1 MYLSEIV
8 IENFRGIKSLS
19 LQFDELTVLIGENNT
34 GKSTIMEAIKLAL
47 SPSISSRKNRYF
59 SEYDLHLSCAEAA
72 PHTCEP
78 IKVLLHFSEFKT
90 DEWSDEINQRLENV
104 IQLDVE
110 KDIRHIYLQVN
121 GSFNADTAQ
130 IDITFDFLNFERIPM
145 PIKGNEL
152 RALINF
158 SPLFFLSAL
167 RNSYEEFGP
176 KGQFWNS
183 FLKTIQLPEDQRKP
197 LEEQLQKINDA
208 LIESNT
214 GLNEVKNHIKKTSDL
229 VRLGKDD
236 PVILEALP
244 TRLFDMSGKIQVHLK
259 SEFGAKLPMYRHGE
273 GTQSLA
279 VLLLF
284 QAFAKS
290 SLSELYSSDT
300 TPVLA
305 LEEPEA
311 HLHPSAVRS
320 LANVLQEMPGQI
332 IVASHSGDLIAKVS
346 ITSLRR
352 VYKRDGETKIGR
364 IYTYDKAPKIDFA
377 AMDAEK
383 QKIICTD
390 NDLKS
395 RIGNLLK
402 ESFKNGLTE
411 AQLQKISDDS
421 ELSQDIE
428 NFLFKKSSPA
438 ETQNLFLNNDELRAI
453 DYHIR

>member
-8 IENFRGIKSLS
+8 IENFRGTKSLS

-72 PHTCEP
+72 PHMCEP
-78 IKVLLHFSEFKT
+78 IRVLLHFSEFKT

-110 KDIRHIYLQVN
+110 KDIRHIFLQVN

-130 IDITFDFLNFERIPM
+130 IGTTFDFLNFERIPM

-208 LIESNT
+208 LIESNI
-214 GLNEVKNHIKKTSDL
+214 GLTEVKNHIKKTSDL

-236 PVILEALP
+236 PVILEAFVTFP
-244 TRLFDMSGKIQVHLK
+244 
-259 SEFGAKLPMYRHGE
+259 
-273 GTQSLA
+273 
-279 VLLLF
+279 
-284 QAFAKS
+284 
-290 SLSELYSSDT
+290 
-300 TPVLA
+300 
-305 LEEPEA
+305 
-311 HLHPSAVRS
+311 
-320 LANVLQEMPGQI
+320 
-332 IVASHSGDLIAKVS
+332 
-346 ITSLRR
+346 
-352 VYKRDGETKIGR
+352 
-364 IYTYDKAPKIDFA
+364 
-377 AMDAEK
+377 
-383 QKIICTD
+383 
-390 NDLKS
+390 
-395 RIGNLLK
+395 
-402 ESFKNGLTE
+402 
-411 AQLQKISDDS
+411 
-421 ELSQDIE
+421 
-428 NFLFKKSSPA
+428 
-438 ETQNLFLNNDELRAI
+438 
-453 DYHIR
+453 